1 MMGLTSLMFS
11 LIIWFLILM
20 GIAWVINKILKR
32 RVVNGA
38 LIFFVFGV
46 CLFIIYN
53 VIAIHGNLGAK
64 AHGRIF
70 GSFIIPLA
78 VAFYYARRFKK
89 KKSQDQSLQESP
101 QREQTRM

>member
-1 MMGLTSLMFS
+1 
-11 LIIWFLILM
+11 M

-38 LIFFVFGV
+38 LTFFVLGA

-53 VIAIHGNLGAK
+53 VIAIHANLGAK

-78 VAFYYARRFKK
+78 VAFYYAQRFKK
-89 KKSQDQSLQESP
+89 KKLQDKSFQEAS
-101 QREQTRM
+101 QREQTRI